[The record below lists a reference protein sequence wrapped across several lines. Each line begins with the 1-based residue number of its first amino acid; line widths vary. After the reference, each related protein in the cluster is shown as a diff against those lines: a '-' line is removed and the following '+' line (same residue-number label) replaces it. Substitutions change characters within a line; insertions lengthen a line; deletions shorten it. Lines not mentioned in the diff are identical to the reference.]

1 MTDGASCIRNEVAR
15 DRTLREAREIASDM
29 GLTFVRTL
37 TPSGLAAMAGNTLDR
52 DWGRS
57 VRRAGLVIEATDG
70 SDTHY
75 IAMEVS
81 FTGKP
86 AHPAIASVRNDRE
99 ATEAESGDVY
109 WHPLEAARRRP
120 SDTDLEWSAR
130 NNKS

>member
-15 DRTLREAREIASDM
+15 DRTLREAREIVSDM

-52 DWGRS
+52 KLGEVSAAPTWS
-57 VRRAGLVIEATDG
+57 EATD
-70 SDTHY
+70 SIDTGY

-99 ATEAESGDVY
+99 ATEAVESGDVY
-109 WHPLEAARRRP
+109 WHPPEDRMP
-120 SDTDLEWSAR
+120 PPE
-130 NNKS
+130 